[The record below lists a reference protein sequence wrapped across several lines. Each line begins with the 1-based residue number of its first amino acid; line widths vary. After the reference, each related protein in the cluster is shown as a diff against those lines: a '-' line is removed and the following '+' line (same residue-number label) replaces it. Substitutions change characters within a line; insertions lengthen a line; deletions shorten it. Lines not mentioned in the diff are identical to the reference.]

1 MTTFYRLAADAVVV
15 IHFAYAASVVL
26 GLALILIGIPLRWR
40 WIRNRWFR
48 LVHLAMIGI
57 VVAEAWA
64 GIVCP
69 LTVWEKNLRE
79 LAGDKTYQGDFIANW
94 VHDALFFDF
103 PPWVFTV
110 IYTAVGL
117 LIASTFWLAPPDWKK
132 PLDESP

>member
-1 MTTFYRLAADAVVV
+1 YRTGRRVPKQKGQSPASGLRARLQPIASPVNGATATLNPAIRPDERSHASQINLQSAAAMTTFYRLAADAVVV

-48 LVHLAMIGI
+48 LVHLAMIGT

-69 LTVWEKNLRE
+69 LTV
-79 LAGDKTYQGDFIANW
+79 
-94 VHDALFFDF
+94 
-103 PPWVFTV
+103 
-110 IYTAVGL
+110 
-117 LIASTFWLAPPDWKK
+117 
-132 PLDESP
+132 